1 MSKLLTNDKK
11 HVEILTS
18 IRVDK
23 SLPKYRMMN
32 EASGGDTDKRLN
44 SNNIN
49 ITSFDTNNYLVKTNE
64 ALTYENL
71 KKFLTEKVENVTDF
85 NINVTATLNSILDR
99 TTMNG
104 VSFISNDPIVINKSN
119 ETLWSTIVS
128 YFKKNKKN
136 KKEETKQKKFDV
148 IKFFSEVHGLVE
160 NKEAEKYINRV
171 AEYIE
176 CIGYTETTGQIAL
189 KEKLIKG
196 LIINKLESVLF
207 AKGMYKAIN
216 EDVIV
221 ELAQNAPN
229 HLSLDYIENY
239 VRNIPIEA
247 IKKKIEAD
255 NLQVFDNY
263 CILYYDENGES
274 YAMTNKEK
282 ERKIQKLKDPIMFG
296 LINGSNKLYFI
307 ADWVDEYCNLTFEKM
322 TEIVGKEV
330 IEKGFLTEKIN

>member
-11 HVEILTS
+11 HVQILTS

-49 ITSFDTNNYLVKTNE
+49 RSFFDTNNDLIKTNE

-104 VSFISNDPIVINKSN
+104 VSFISNDPIVINKR
-119 ETLWSTIVS
+119 TLWSTIVS
-128 YFKKNKKN
+128 YF

-176 CIGYTETTGQIAL
+176 CIGYTETTGQVAL

-282 ERKIQKLKDPIMFG
+282 EREIQKLKDPIMFG